1 MRRDIMFRRLSIS
14 IIVYLLFSVL
24 VISLLYSQ
32 EEKVFSREELIKD
45 CRQLAQSLES
55 AHPDPYINGAG
66 KIAFHRRLQ
75 NTLQAIPAEG
85 MTLNEFYKLLLPFVA
100 AVRDGH
106 TAIVNPENQQNP
118 EPGLPIGFN
127 IVEEIL
133 YVDSVY
139 NKAHEPLLGA
149 KLISVEGVPF
159 AELKEH
165 QKKTWG
171 YDNEYANLRNLQ
183 RSLSIKRGLDILL
196 PEWKE
201 GEKIKAIFQ
210 LHTGKQEECEFA
222 LPDEMPANP
231 IAPKTKVNLPSVEK
245 TDFVYNFMD
254 EEKRIAL
261 LRIDSMMSYRE
272 AFEWFSTLGLSW
284 VKKSAEQ
291 AYERFNGID
300 APEDLKETIAGIPSA
315 TETFRLLVE
324 EMKKYKTGV
333 LLIDLRENTGGNSAM
348 SDILLYFLFGHEA
361 LSSLDSGY
369 QIVKYSDLYFDNYKK
384 NSLDEIN
391 QDRDFRLTENDY
403 NFKSEYEY
411 KLGAVDKKARD
422 EELNEYLKLMPTFEK
437 EYRSGKY
444 SGFYLP
450 EHVVVLCS
458 PRTASSG
465 FLMMSSLYHLG
476 ATVVGTP
483 SAQAGNCFGDILI
496 YKFNNTGII
505 GYVSHKRFVEFP
517 DDAEKGQVLRP
528 HYELSYEKLASYN
541 FDPNAEVLFALEVL
555 ERAK

>member
-1 MRRDIMFRRLSIS
+1 MQNKFRIVV
-14 IIVYLLFSVL
+14 IILELLFCILIATV
-24 VISLLYSQ
+24 YSQ
-32 EEKVFSREELIKD
+32 EEKIFARTELVQD
-45 CRQLAQSLES
+45 TRQLAQTLES
-55 AHPDPYINGAG
+55 AHPDPYIRGGG
-66 KIAFHRRLQ
+66 KIAFHRRFQ
-75 NTLQAIPAEG
+75 DTLQAIPAEG
-85 MTLNEFYKLLLPFVA
+85 MTLNEFYKLLLPLVA

-118 EPGLPIGFN
+118 EPGLPIGFS
-127 IVEEIL
+127 IVEELL
-133 YVDSVY
+133 YVDGVY
-139 NKAHEPLLGA
+139 DKTYEPLLGA
-149 KLISVEGVPF
+149 KLISVEGVPV
-159 AELKEH
+159 AELKER

-196 PEWKE
+196 PEWNA

-210 LHTGKQEECEFA
+210 LHTGEQQECEFA
-222 LPDEMPANP
+222 LPDEMLTNP
-231 IAPKTKVNLPSVEK
+231 IAPKTKINLPSVERA
-245 TDFVYNFMD
+245 DFVYNIMD

-291 AYERFNGID
+291 AYKRFNGVD
-300 APEDLKETIAGIPSA
+300 APEDLKETIVGIPSA

-324 EMKKYKTGV
+324 EMKKHKTEV
-333 LLIDLRENTGGNSAM
+333 LLIDLRKNAGGNSAI
-348 SDILLYFLFGHEA
+348 SDILIYFLFGHEA
-361 LSSLDSGY
+361 LSSLDLGY

-391 QDRDFRLTENDY
+391 QDRDFTLTENDY
-403 NFKSEYEY
+403 NFRSEYEY
-411 KLGAVDKKARD
+411 KHGAAEKKVCDK
-422 EELNEYLKLMPTFEK
+422 ELNEYLKLMPTFEK

-450 EHVVVLCS
+450 EHVIVLCS

-465 FLMMSSLYHLG
+465 FLMMSSLYNLG
-476 ATVVGTP
+476 AAVVGTP
-483 SAQAGNCFGDILI
+483 SAQAGNCFGDVLM
-496 YKFNNTGII
+496 YKLNNTGII
-505 GYVSHKRFVEFP
+505 GYVSYKRFVEFP

-541 FDPNAEVLFALEVL
+541 FDPNAEILLALEML
-555 ERAK
+555 QKMR